1 LDITVAQLVHWQAHK
16 SSRKQLES
24 PGVYIYTCICVHTY
38 TPHSNII
45 VPDPSNLYITVPQ
58 RVHWKA
64 HKTSCKQ
71 KESLSVG
78 GVGGGA
84 ALGAARALARGE
96 VPAFASALA
105 DETSAKYSSAI
116 ADKKAA
122 RLRVCTCI

>member
-1 LDITVAQLVHWQAHK
+1 
-16 SSRKQLES
+16 
-24 PGVYIYTCICVHTY
+24 
-38 TPHSNII
+38 
-45 VPDPSNLYITVPQ
+45 
-58 RVHWKA
+58 
-64 HKTSCKQ
+64 
-71 KESLSVG
+71 
-78 GVGGGA
+78 VGGGA